1 MANPYAAL
9 LDKVRVNKPLVHHI
23 TNYVTVNDCAN
34 VTLAVGASPVMADA
48 VGEAADIA
56 SIAQAVVLN
65 MGTLNERTIV
75 SMIAAGKAANA
86 KGIPVVFDP
95 VGAGASKLRN
105 ETAAS
110 VMGEVKISVIRGN
123 ISEIKFA
130 AGLSSRTKGVDAS
143 DGDLAGADSA
153 VQTAESLARK
163 LGCVVVIS
171 GAVDT
176 VSDGKKTVLV
186 KNGHP
191 MLGSLTGTGC
201 MCSSLIGSFCGA
213 SPDEPLV
220 AAAAAMLCMGI
231 AGELAYKHAG
241 QRGNGSFRA
250 ALHDAVSR
258 MTAAAIEELAR
269 YDEA

>member
-9 LDKVRVNKPLVHHI
+9 LNKVRENKPLVHHI

-34 VTLAVGASPVMADA
+34 ITLAIGASPVMADTI
-48 VGEAADIA
+48 GEAADIA
-56 SIAQAVVLN
+56 ALAQAVVLN
-65 MGTLNERTIV
+65 MGTLNERTIP

-95 VGAGASKLRN
+95 VGAGASKLRDN
-105 ETAAS
+105 TAAS
-110 VMGEVKISVIRGN
+110 LIRKLKLSVIRGN
-123 ISEIKFA
+123 ISEIKFV

-143 DGDLAGADSA
+143 DSDIAGADSA
-153 VQTAESLARK
+153 GIARALARK

-176 VSDGKKTVLV
+176 VSDGKKIILV
-186 KNGHP
+186 ENGHS
-191 MLGSLTGTGC
+191 MLGNLTGTGC

-213 SPDEPLV
+213 APEEPLT
-220 AAAAAMLCMGI
+220 AAAAAMMCMGI
-231 AGELAYKHAG
+231 AGELAYESIG
-241 QRGNGSFRA
+241 QRGNGSFRV

-258 MTAAAIEELAR
+258 MDAATLETLAR
-269 YDEA
+269 YHEA